1 MIVNTRQIRVIS
13 EALDPD
19 KLIITMGLWQA
30 YAESTRNFEVHYD
43 DILLADGYINLN
55 SNRALISMHLDNES
69 NHELEDFL
77 VKTIQ
82 SGNY

>member
-1 MIVNTRQIRVIS
+1 MIVHTRQIRVIS

-19 KLIITMGLWQA
+19 KLIITMGLWKA
-30 YAESTRNFEVHYD
+30 YAENTQNFEVHYD
-43 DILLADGYINLN
+43 DILLADGCINLN
-55 SNRALISMHLDNES
+55 SNRVLVSMHLENKQ
-69 NHELEDFL
+69 NNELEDFL